1 MSQAP
6 AITRRGALTGLL
18 AAGAL
23 GAASAGCG
31 GGRGDGTPELVVW
44 HAYRGAELTA
54 LETLAR
60 RFEAEVRTHRVRLV
74 GIPYDAF
81 PNKVSVAVPRG
92 NGPDLF
98 IFAHDRVG
106 DWAASGLLEPL
117 GFWAT
122 PALLKRFF
130 PSTVEALVAGDQLY
144 GLPLAF
150 KTLALYRNTR
160 LAPEAP
166 ANTDALI
173 ATAQALRA
181 RDAKVWGLGYEVDS
195 LYFHAPWLHGFGGA
209 VYQPPPAAP
218 DRLALDSPEAAAS
231 VAFARKL
238 LRDDKVV
245 PPEATSALIT
255 ALFRQDELAYV
266 ISGPW
271 FRGEL
276 AGRDHWAVSP
286 LPRVSATGL
295 PARPFLGVE
304 AALVS
309 ALGTQKPA
317 AYALAHYLTEPDA
330 AAHRLQ
336 AGGQLVANPS
346 AYGAGGAFV
355 QAFRSQVAEAVPL
368 SNRPAMRAVWTP
380 MKRALSQAIVHG
392 VDPHTALREAC
403 AAIER
408 GLQ

>member
-1 MSQAP
+1 MSGLAP
-6 AITRRGALTGLL
+6 MTRRGALAGLL
-18 AAGAL
+18 AAGAV
-23 GAASAGCG
+23 GASGCG
-31 GGRGDGTPELVVW
+31 GAQTSGPELVVW
-44 HAYRGAELTA
+44 HAYRGAEQAA

-60 RFEAEVRTHRVRLV
+60 RYEAEQRSHRIRLV
-74 GIPYDAF
+74 AIPYDAF

-122 PALLKRFF
+122 PALMKRFF
-130 PSTVEALVAGDQLY
+130 PTTVDALVADQQLY

-166 ANTDALI
+166 ADTASLI

-181 RDAKVWGLGYEVDS
+181 QNPKVWGLGYELDS

-209 VYQPPPAAP
+209 VYQPPPGAP
-218 DRLALDSPEAAAS
+218 DRLALASPEAVAS
-231 VAFARKL
+231 VAFARRL
-238 LRDDKVV
+238 LHTDKVV

-255 ALFRQDELAYV
+255 ALFRQDELAHV

-276 AGRDHWAVSP
+276 AGHDHWAVSP
-286 LPRVSATGL
+286 MPRVSETGL

-309 ALGTQKPA
+309 ALSGQKSA
-317 AYALAHYLTEPDA
+317 AYAFAHYLTEPDA
-330 AAHRLQ
+330 AALRM
-336 AGGQLVANPS
+336 AEGGQLVANS
-346 AYGAGGAFV
+346 EAYARANDPFV

-392 VDPHTALREAC
+392 AEPKGALEDAC

-408 GLQ
+408 GLR